1 MIKHENYYTADEL
14 LHQSEETQSNVRS
27 AISRL
32 QSKTI
37 YDEELY
43 RGIDFLLSLHPN
55 DEMLKRRQR
64 EIKAFTRVSTQSI
77 DRTSSTGRIYT
88 KGEQQ

>member
-1 MIKHENYYTADEL
+1 MIQPENYYTADEL
-14 LHQSEETQSNVRS
+14 MQQSEDTQSNVRS

-43 RGIDFLLSLHPN
+43 RGIDFLLALHPN

-64 EIKAFTRVSTQSI
+64 EITSFTRVSTQAI
-77 DRTSSTGRIYT
+77 DRTSSTGKIYT
-88 KGEQQ
+88 KGE